1 MSSITSSHAETQ
13 VYMYDLQIAKKSI
26 GRSPFKTDNRSLDN
40 WVNNTHGVG
49 FYLYIMFSKIKYNHF
64 LKFRAH

>member
-1 MSSITSSHAETQ
+1 MSCIASSHAETQ

-49 FYLYIMFSKIKYNHF
+49 FLSLYHILQDKIQPFSKI
-64 LKFRAH
+64 